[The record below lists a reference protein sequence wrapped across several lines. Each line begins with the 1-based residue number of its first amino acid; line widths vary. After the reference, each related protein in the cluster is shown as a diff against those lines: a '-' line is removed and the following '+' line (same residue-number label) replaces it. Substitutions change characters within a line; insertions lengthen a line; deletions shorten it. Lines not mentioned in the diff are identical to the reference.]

1 MQYSE
6 GNLGRIFVLRIDD
19 GEDLVESIIE
29 FVRKNDLKY
38 VMGLFIGALR
48 DGKTV
53 TGPELP
59 IIPPVQHF
67 ETYDSA
73 WEVFG
78 MVTVYPSTDGP
89 RLHIHS
95 ALGRGREALV
105 GCLREKAMVY
115 LVNEIVLF
123 ELVGLNAMRELD
135 QRSGFYLLNLDKKI

>member
-6 GNLGRIFVLRIDD
+6 GNIGRIFVLRIDD
-19 GEDLVESIIE
+19 GEDLIESVIE
-29 FVRKNDLKY
+29 FVRKKDLKF

-48 DGKTV
+48 DGKAV

-67 ETYDSA
+67 ETYESA

-78 MVTVYPSTDGP
+78 MVTVYPSSDGP
-89 RLHIHS
+89 RPHIHS

-105 GCLREKAMVY
+105 GCLREKASVY
-115 LVNEIVLF
+115 LVNEAVLF
-123 ELVGLNAMRELD
+123 EFVGLNAIRELD
-135 QRSGFYLLNLDKKI
+135 KRSGFYLLSLEKRI